1 MNLLAASD
9 LNVSGALGV
18 MLLIVLALAI
28 IALFIW
34 IVRR

>member
-1 MNLLAASD
+1 MTIDNNVLLTIVLILAA
-9 LNVSGALGV
+9 
-18 MLLIVLALAI
+18 